1 MTRDHIPVP
10 LLMLVGVP
18 GSGKSTW
25 ARDFVLANPRYR
37 IVSTD
42 AIRAQLYGDEA
53 IQGDW
58 LRIWQQVVAQW
69 QQAIAAIHQGELEG
83 VIYDATNA
91 RRRHRR
97 EAIAA
102 ARQTGFTYITLVWFD
117 VPLSVAIERNRGRG
131 SKTDREGSSRQVPN
145 DIIAT
150 MHRQLQGAPP
160 SVQEGVDRVLVLG
173 ADLYPGLPS
182 QSADPLR

>member
-1 MTRDHIPVP
+1 
-10 LLMLVGVP
+10 MLVGVP

-25 ARDFVLANPRYR
+25 ARDFVLANPRYC

-42 AIRAQLYGDEA
+42 AIRAQLYGDAA

-58 LRIWQQVVAQW
+58 LRIWQQVIAQW
-69 QQAIAAIHQGELEG
+69 QQAIAAIHQGSLAG

-91 RRRHRR
+91 RRRQRR

-102 ARQTGFTYITLVWFD
+102 ARQTGFTAITLVWFD
-117 VPLSVAIERNRGRG
+117 VPLSLALERNRGRG
-131 SKTDREGSSRQVPN
+131 AEVGPGGRSQPVPA
-145 DIIAT
+145 DIIAA

-160 SVQEGVDRVLVLG
+160 SVQEGVDRVLILG
-173 ADLYPGLPS
+173 ADRYPGLPS